1 MIVRNVLS
9 EAQLLSMTR
18 RLERTLEYQCRL
30 LTLAIGLGGSRVRA
44 KMSEVEGKNGNGTV
58 GSTRAIWKDGARD
71 FRQQAIDCRIIERDY
86 EKLALICI

>member
-1 MIVRNVLS
+1 
-9 EAQLLSMTR
+9 
-18 RLERTLEYQCRL
+18 
-30 LTLAIGLGGSRVRA
+30 
-44 KMSEVEGKNGNGTV
+44 MSEVEGKNGNGTV